1 MNGITEDDRAARAP
15 AKVAREG
22 ALAARPT
29 KCAHC
34 SGSGVMSV
42 GYDTNCGGWP
52 VACPHCPSA
61 AQVSIRLFAY
71 QCSIAW
77 GSALAIGSVALLL
90 MS

>member
-1 MNGITEDDRAARAP
+1 MNGITEDAGAPVKVTAGSAFAARSM
-15 AKVAREG
+15 
-22 ALAARPT
+22 

-34 SGSGVMSV
+34 NGSGVMAV

-61 AQVSIRLFAY
+61 AQINIRLFAY